1 LGCIRTGLFGF
12 QLRRFDL
19 DVTFIRL
26 VARLAGWLL
35 LVVIV
40 FLNLSPPSYRPVT
53 SAGHNLEHFL
63 IYLALGVTF
72 GVGYVRRWWLL
83 ALGLVGLTAAVE
95 FGQLFVPG
103 RHARL
108 RDFLIDAGAACLGI
122 ALAWIGG
129 VVTSTLSRSPRSGSS
144 CVERP
149 D

>member
-1 LGCIRTGLFGF
+1 
-12 QLRRFDL
+12 L

-35 LVVIV
+35 FVVIV
-40 FLNLSPPSYRPVT
+40 LLNLSPPSYRPVT

-72 GVGYVRRWWLL
+72 GVGYARRWWLL

-108 RDFLIDAGAACLGI
+108 KDLVIDAGAVCLGVAI
-122 ALAWIGG
+122 VWCADVIWSALR
-129 VVTSTLSRSPRSGSS
+129 SSESPPPSRI
-144 CVERP
+144 
-149 D
+149 